1 MILRNIF
8 LLLATILVSNISL
21 AANAY
26 QTPEDFLSESFSG
39 KVPEPGIIWLTGK
52 RKDTVKKILG
62 HRYPALRVRY
72 WRKHQRSAW
81 ILEETGKEKPITA
94 GLIVNNGR
102 LERIK
107 VLVYRESR
115 GWEVRYPF
123 FTDQFKGIRLDKT
136 GNLDRYID
144 GISGAT
150 LSVRALKK
158 LAALALYLDAEA
170 RATHKSSGSG
180 RLRNVSPSP

>member
-1 MILRNIF
+1 VILRNIF